1 MACDVYAFL
10 LTEGEEAATP
20 ALGRWALAL
29 GRWTLALGRWTGV
42 DSCGEGFRFTP
53 RAASSVSRA
62 VLPFLMLGSGLGL
75 VDDAAIG
82 DGASPVLLVLL
93 LLGRGVV
100 NGGRAEDS
108 GLGFVADFGG
118 GGASSTKS

>member
-1 MACDVYAFL
+1 ML
-10 LTEGEEAATP
+10 
-20 ALGRWALAL
+20 ALERWTLAL

-42 DSCGEGFRFTP
+42 DSYVEGFRFTP

-62 VLPFLMLGSGLGL
+62 VLPFLMLGSGLG
-75 VDDAAIG
+75 VADDAAIG
-82 DGASPVLLVLL
+82 EGASPMPLVLL

-100 NGGRAEDS
+100 NGGLAVDS
-108 GLGFVADFGG
+108 GLGFDTDFGG